1 MSLPDRLHWLKRLRH
16 SKVKFLFSGGGYCES
31 PVQGPHTQPVAGL
44 TGSGGVR
51 EGKTTAFE
59 GACPGDNSVQGQ
71 QHVRELC
78 VCNSVCA
85 VNKGAEGKRRP
96 FPKAL
101 FPPPPEKVDGDDDEE
116 TEEAKKKR
124 MKELKKSVRQ
134 ELKRGLAGVKTD
146 EVEYGNY
153 DDELSEEEEEEDVE
167 EVSQCNSHHSPL
179 SSLLLLLHPILSK
192 SFKISH
198 FISLSLNLTNDNN
211 AHISSHT
218 AISPVLCTFLTLL
231 IKSNSSYK
239 LLISYN

>member
-1 MSLPDRLHWLKRLRH
+1 MRTVSLPDRLHWLKRLRH

-31 PVQGPHTQPVAGL
+31 TARGQHTHPVAHQTGSGS
-44 TGSGGVR
+44 GSGGVR
-51 EGKTTAFE
+51 EWKTTASE
-59 GACPGDNSVQGQ
+59 ATGAGTNSVQDQ
-71 QHVRELC
+71 EHVRELC

-85 VNKGAEGKRRP
+85 VNNCAEGKRRP

-101 FPPPPEKVDGDDDEE
+101 FPPPPEKVEGDDDEE

-167 EVSQCNSHHSPL
+167 EVSQCNSHL
-179 SSLLLLLHPILSK
+179 
-192 SFKISH
+192 F
-198 FISLSLNLTNDNN
+198 
-211 AHISSHT
+211 AHISLPFTFKSDPLQT
-218 AISPVLCTFLTLL
+218 VYNLSLSFSLPSPL
-231 IKSNSSYK
+231 
-239 LLISYN
+239 

>member
-16 SKVKFLFSGGGYCES
+16 SKVRFLFSGGGYCES
-31 PVQGPHTQPVAGL
+31 PVQGPHTQQVAGL
-44 TGSGGVR
+44 TGGGGGSGGVR
-51 EGKTTAFE
+51 EGKVTASE
-59 GACPGDNSVQGQ
+59 ATSVGDSSAQDQEHVQ
-71 QHVRELC
+71 ELC
-78 VCNSVCA
+78 VCDSVCA

-101 FPPPPEKVDGDDDEE
+101 FPPPPEKVEGDDDEE

-167 EVSQCNSHHSPL
+167 EVSQCNSHQ
-179 SSLLLLLHPILSK
+179 
-192 SFKISH
+192 SH
-198 FISLSLNLTNDNN
+198 MINLT
-211 AHISSHT
+211 
-218 AISPVLCTFLTLL
+218 
-231 IKSNSSYK
+231 
-239 LLISYN
+239 

>member
-1 MSLPDRLHWLKRLRH
+1 
-16 SKVKFLFSGGGYCES
+16 VKFLFSGGGYCES
-31 PVQGPHTQPVAGL
+31 TVRGPHKQPVAGL
-44 TGSGGVR
+44 TGSGSGGGGVQ
-51 EGKTTAFE
+51 EGKMTASE
-59 GACPGDNSVQGQ
+59 ATSVGDNSAQDQEHVQ
-71 QHVRELC
+71 ELC

-101 FPPPPEKVDGDDDEE
+101 FPPPPEKVEGDDDEE
-116 TEEAKKKR
+116 TEDAKKKR

-179 SSLLLLLHPILSK
+179 SSFPFTSTSDPLEIVKNP
-192 SFKISH
+192 
-198 FISLSLNLTNDNN
+198 SLYFPLP
-211 AHISSHT
+211 
-218 AISPVLCTFLTLL
+218 SPLFR
-231 IKSNSSYK
+231 
-239 LLISYN
+239 